1 MTDVAAPLLSVRD
14 LVIGFPGRTE
24 PTVADVG
31 FDVPA
36 GRVTALVGES
46 GSGKSLTAA
55 SLLGLLPGG
64 ARCLAGRMHFAGRDL
79 DLTDPRA
86 VAALRGRE
94 IGMIFQEPMTA
105 LNPVLTIGEQI
116 AEGVV
121 RHRGLGWRAAGEE
134 AARLLDRV
142 GIPEPSRR
150 AGQYLHEL
158 SGGMRQ
164 RAMIASALAPRPK
177 LLIADEATTAL
188 DVTIQAQILDLLADL
203 QTAEGLG
210 VLFITHDLGIVAEIA
225 DHVAVMRAG
234 RIVEAGATAEV
245 IGRPQHDYTRA
256 LIDALPGG
264 AGFGAVR
271 GGAGGADAAGEP
283 LLEVRGLVKTFP
295 VGGGSLFGR
304 RQVVTAVAGVDVTVG
319 RGEVVALV
327 GESGSGKSTIGRC
340 ILGLETPSQGTVRL
354 AEGDGMTASEVRR
367 RTQIVFQDPYS
378 SLNPKLDVA
387 TLIGEAIAYH
397 GLAQGSDVRR
407 RVGDLI
413 ELVGLDRA
421 MIDRRP
427 AAFSGGQRQR
437 IAIARA
443 LAVEPDL
450 LVADE
455 AVSALDV
462 SVRAQ
467 IVRLFADLRDRLGLA
482 ILFITHD
489 LALVRHFADRVVV
502 LYLGEVMEEGPV
514 EAVFAAPRH
523 PYTQALLDAEP
534 DVAHA
539 SEAPRSR
546 RAAGL
551 SGDLPSPID
560 RPRGCAFST
569 RCPKAMAVCT
579 EARPPA
585 RRTAA
590 GHAWACH
597 LEAEDAAGEATT
609 V

>member
-1 MTDVAAPLLSVRD
+1 MNDAEPLLSVRN
-14 LVIGFPGRTE
+14 LTIGFPGRPE
-24 PTVADVG
+24 PTVADIA
-31 FDVPA
+31 FDVAA

-55 SLLGLLPGG
+55 ALLGLLPGG
-64 ARCLAGRMHFAGRDL
+64 ARCRSGQMRFDGRDC
-79 DLTDPRA
+79 DLADPRA
-86 VAALRGRE
+86 VAALRGGE

-105 LNPVLTIGEQI
+105 LNPVLTVGEQI
-116 AEGVV
+116 AEGIV

-134 AARLLDRV
+134 AIGLLDRV
-142 GIPEPSRR
+142 GIPEPRRR
-150 AGQYLHEL
+150 ARQYLHQL

-164 RAMIASALAPRPK
+164 RVMIASALACRPK
-177 LLIADEATTAL
+177 LIVADEATTAL

-203 QTAEGLG
+203 QAKEGLG

-234 RIVEAGATAEV
+234 RIVETGATATV
-245 IGRPQHDYTRA
+245 IGRPQSPYTRA

-271 GGAGGADAAGEP
+271 GGDAGTSAP

-295 VGGGSLFGR
+295 VGGTFLGGR
-304 RQVVTAVAGVDVTVG
+304 RTVTAVAGVDIEVR
-319 RGEVVALV
+319 RGEVMALV
-327 GESGSGKSTIGRC
+327 GESGSGKTTIGRC
-340 ILGLETPSQGTVRL
+340 IVGLETPSAGTIQFAGGGGL
-354 AEGDGMTASEVRR
+354 APSAARR
-367 RTQIVFQDPYS
+367 RIQIVFQDPYS

-387 TLIGEAIAYH
+387 VLVGEAIAHH
-397 GLAQGSDVRR
+397 GLAHGADVRR
-407 RVGDLI
+407 RVGDLLD
-413 ELVGLDRA
+413 LVGLDRS

-467 IVRLFADLRDRLGLA
+467 IVRLLADLRDRLGLA

-489 LALVRHFADRVVV
+489 LALVRHFADRVAV

-523 PYTQALLDAEP
+523 PYTRALLDAEP
-534 DVAHA
+534 DIAHA
-539 SEAPRSR
+539 AETARGRRSSP
-546 RAAGL
+546 L

-560 RPRGCAFST
+560 RPRGCPFST
-569 RCPKAMAVCT
+569 RCPSASALCKT
-579 EARPPA
+579 TPPPMTA
-585 RRTAA
+585 AAA
-590 GHAWACH
+590 GHRYACH
-597 LEAEDAAGEATT
+597 HPLA
-609 V
+609 